1 MRCDACVRYL
11 EGAIVGR
18 GHHLALLVVVLADE
32 LHALR
37 KHVVHIEPEFGAKSL
52 PELLRH
58 LQWLVCVQFQI
69 ASAAQQQDI
78 QLKSSRNKTIQKSR
92 TCEAWAV

>member
-11 EGAIVGR
+11 EGAIVGQ

-37 KHVVHIEPEFGAKSL
+37 KHVVHIEPELGAKSL

-58 LQWLVCVQFQI
+58 LERFMRGQLQI
-69 ASAAQQQDI
+69 AAAAQ
-78 QLKSSRNKTIQKSR
+78 K
-92 TCEAWAV
+92 